1 MKDNHLYVLMAVTF
15 FMCVILPATGIAD
28 VPREEIY
35 QVGVLKPVDST
46 LKVKVGD
53 AAPEFTLRAVSGG
66 TVSLKDYIGKKNIMI
81 SFVPAAWTPV
91 CSDQW
96 PGYNLAREEFE
107 QLDTVVIG
115 ISADNIPTL
124 YAWTHT
130 MGTLWFP
137 VLSDFWPHGKTA
149 EAYGVLR
156 TDGTAERAIF
166 IIDKK
171 GIIRTI
177 DVHDI
182 NKRPPLEGIMGELEK
197 LNR

>member
-1 MKDNHLYVLMAVTF
+1 
-15 FMCVILPATGIAD
+15 MCVILPATGIAD